1 MKYLHICFDLDG
13 VLINSLNV
21 MKISWSE
28 VQKVHG
34 IDQPFSSYKSY
45 IGIPFHD
52 ILDRLNIPKRSHA
65 DIKKTYDKASLER
78 AGEVQLFEGVRE
90 VLESLKKQ
98 NIVLSI
104 LTSKTRSR
112 THNILTN
119 KEITNFFDYIIC
131 PEDLPKGEAKPSPKA
146 LSYVIELAE
155 ISRSQT
161 LFLGDMHSD
170 LLCAADANVDY
181 CHCQYGY
188 EPMPD
193 VELGIHTLR
202 MLEGLIK

>member
-34 IDQPFSSYKSY
+34 INQPFTSYKSY

-52 ILDRLNIPKRSHA
+52 ILHRLGVPKRSHA
-65 DIKKTYDKASLER
+65 DIKKTYDKTSLEY

-98 NIVLSI
+98 NLILSI

-112 THNILTN
+112 THNILRA
-119 KEITNFFDYIIC
+119 KGIISFFDYIVC
-131 PEDLPKGEAKPSPKA
+131 PEDLPTGEAKPSPKA
-146 LSYVIELAE
+146 LSHVIELGA
-155 ISRSQT
+155 INSSQT

-170 LLCAADANVDY
+170 LLCAAGANVDY

-188 EPMPD
+188 EPISD
-193 VELGIHTLR
+193 VELGIHTFRKLK
-202 MLEGLIK
+202 GLIK